1 MKETIYMLEILVISW
16 LVISV
21 PVTILFLIVFT
32 VARRAD
38 RRLEGTDKVPYQQP
52 SEKKIHFKKSIPS
65 VDF

>member
-1 MKETIYMLEILVISW
+1 MLEILVISW

-21 PVTILFLIVFT
+21 PVTILFLVAFT

-38 RRLEGTDKVPYQQP
+38 RRLEGTDTVHPSQQP